1 MSLAPI
7 LAKLI
12 ETSARL
18 QIRDGALH
26 LSAPEHLVTREWMKQ
41 ARAYRAELLD
51 FLQQRGGH
59 FHAAPLTRG
68 QHALWSLYR
77 LQPESPVYNLTIVFR
92 LRQDLEISCLERALN
107 ALAARHA
114 GT

>member
-1 MSLAPI
+1 MSLAHI

-12 ETSARL
+12 ETGARL

-26 LSAPEHLVTREWMKQ
+26 LSAPDHLVTSEWIKQ
-41 ARAYRAELLD
+41 ARAFRAELLD
-51 FLQQRGGH
+51 FLEQRGGH

-92 LRQDLEISCLERALN
+92 LRRT
-107 ALAARHA
+107 AR
-114 GT
+114 TSLPIR